1 MKSLKGLAAA
11 ASILAMSA
19 SISTPAQAQLNPFI
33 GQWMYTAATFCPR
46 GWATASGQLLPINQY
61 QALFSLYG
69 TTWGGD
75 GRTTFGLPDLR
86 GRRAIGFGTM
96 LGGSTYAW
104 GQRGGAENVV
114 LTTSQLPVHTHGIA
128 PVTPI
133 RLPTSSQLPD
143 TTSPDGASPPT
154 YPAAQKGYKTG
165 IGDQAGMDLIETVQL
180 GLTGGNLSHEN
191 RSPYLTVQACVSLQG
206 IFPSR
211 N

>member
-1 MKSLKGLAAA
+1 MKSLKSLAAA

-19 SISTPAQAQLNPFI
+19 SISAPTQAQTTPFI

-96 LGGSTYAW
+96 LGGSTYSW
-104 GQRGGAENVV
+104 GNRGGLENVT
-114 LTTSQLPVHTHGIA
+114 LSTSQLPAHTHTFTLPA
-128 PVTPI
+128 PTKV
-133 RLPTSSQLPD
+133 PTSSLLPD
-143 TTSPDGASPPT
+143 TNSPDGASPPT
-154 YPAAQKGYKTG
+154 YPAGQNRYK
-165 IGDQAGMDLIETVQL
+165 AGRGQDRGMELDESIQV
-180 GLTGGNLSHEN
+180 GLTGGNIGHEN
-191 RSPYLTVQACVSLQG
+191 RSPYQVVNACVALQG